1 MKSISHDYIQLRR
14 KDMLD
19 ADGNPPQEQK
29 FRSGKCSPVTSG
41 VTSGTGSSADSSAS
55 KVEARNTAG
64 IQIAEVTLNNASDG
78 TLIKHA
84 ELFTMQV
91 RRKDTGEILS
101 EPLGD
106 RVFTNVYNWTKR
118 SITILANDT
127 NAENGV
133 LNRACT
139 LTYPYDIEVY
149 DANNPKSIL
158 TK

>member
-14 KDMLD
+14 KDMVD
-19 ADGNPPQEQK
+19 AKGNPPQEQE
-29 FRSGKCSPVTSG
+29 FRTGVCKAETQG
-41 VTSGTGSSADSSAS
+41 VTTGVGSSADSSAS
-55 KVEARNTAG
+55 KVEVRNTAG
-64 IQIAEVTLNNASDG
+64 IQIADVTLNNASDG

-118 SITILANDT
+118 SITMLANDD
-127 NAENGV
+127 NNENGV

-139 LTYPYDIEVY
+139 LMYPYDIEVY
-149 DANNPKSIL
+149 EPNDPKSIL